1 MEALPCRHP
10 ASPSPAPT
18 LELRSGSQATPAARG
33 EHIALRVTR
42 SPQPSS
48 GGRSGFPPHSST
60 RTLPCLSV
68 NAEGGGHT
76 PKTRKAS
83 VWKLFSA
90 RDTRRA
96 TPGQQMA
103 AHQALKCPQSG
114 LVRGLQRVHRGLAP
128 RHTGRLRRPC
138 WLCLGRPAHRGYLLC
153 AEHLLPRGSSQAAL
167 QPARPT
173 LQAWPALCA
182 RHHGCQLRVTLPW
195 WLLSVESGK
204 MEERS
209 QEPGPH
215 QTA

>member
-33 EHIALRVTR
+33 EHRALRVTR

-96 TPGQQMA
+96 TPGRQMA
-103 AHQALKCPQSG
+103 AHQALKCPRVDSCG
-114 LVRGLQRVHRGLAP
+114 ACRGCTEAWPLATRDASAGPAGSAWGVRHTAATSCVLSICSLEAAP
-128 RHTGRLRRPC
+128 RPPSSPPAP
-138 WLCLGRPAHRGYLLC
+138 LCR
-153 AEHLLPRGSSQAAL
+153 
-167 QPARPT
+167 
-173 LQAWPALCA
+173 
-182 RHHGCQLRVTLPW
+182 
-195 WLLSVESGK
+195 
-204 MEERS
+204 
-209 QEPGPH
+209 PGPH
-215 QTA
+215 SAPGTTDAS